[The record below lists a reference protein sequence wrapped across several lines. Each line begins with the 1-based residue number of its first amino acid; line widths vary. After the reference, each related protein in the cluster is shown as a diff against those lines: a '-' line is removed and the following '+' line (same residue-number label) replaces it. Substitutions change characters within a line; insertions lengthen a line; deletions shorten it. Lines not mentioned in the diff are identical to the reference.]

1 MKSIYISLPISGH
14 EEDYEQRLNAAVEYV
29 KANYP
34 EYNRIITPKELAEDL
49 DDYYSLGYGTMPSY
63 KDYLL
68 NDIEKI
74 VHCDAIFMCRLWSQS
89 HGCQAEYAFA
99 QAIGIEILWQPL

>member
-14 EEDYEQRLNAAVEYV
+14 EEDYEARLNAAVEYV
-29 KANYP
+29 KAKCP
-34 EYNRIITPKELAEDL
+34 EYKQIFTPKELAEEL
-49 DDYYSLGYGTMPSY
+49 DDYYWICYRKKPSY

-74 VHCDAIFMCRLWSQS
+74 AHCDAIFMCRFSLKSK
-89 HGCQAEYAFA
+89 GCQAEYAFA